1 MKQLARI
8 TGLGAVAALCLVGC
22 GDDGGTSSA
31 PSNADQIVATFED
44 LAVCTAKREGAS
56 AYVRDEKTE
65 YVCTGGDWIPASD
78 APSSQGGSSVSSGG
92 APDGSSSSGD
102 IDSTAYE
109 EVPVVAVKNKTITG
123 VSQKGPFVN
132 GASVTVQELDGK
144 TLAQTGKSF
153 KGKISGDNGEFSV
166 SSVTL
171 VSQYALLEANG
182 FYQNEVTGR
191 NSNAAITLN
200 ALVDLSKRENV
211 NINLLTHLEYE
222 RALYLTTTGM
232 NVPAA
237 KKQAEREIFEA
248 FRITGDFA
256 SSEELNILST
266 GAGDAALLAISV
278 LMQSNLSEANLS
290 ERLANFASDI
300 EEDGKW
306 NDETTKATMADWAS
320 TANLANIGANVQA
333 LSANNKVPAF
343 EQAVK
348 NFWWNNY
355 GLGSC
360 SAANPGEIKQDTNS
374 LSGYHDTYFF
384 CDTSIANWR
393 RATVMEYDTYLKS
406 CSNSA
411 NLVSGAVVE
420 ANKYVCDA
428 GSFRAAT
435 ASEKTNGRGCTSY
448 NLGEERLVAGYMQ
461 CSSSGAWSVGR
472 TVSGTLTDARD
483 GNRQYATIGIGT
495 QMWMAE
501 NLNFVYK
508 VNGASYGSYC
518 YANSADSCA
527 KYGKLYTWGAAMDSA
542 TTGCGYGKRC
552 DADTGRVQGVC
563 PNGWHLPS
571 QAEWQTLFTAVGGQ
585 STAGKELK
593 ATSGW
598 YIGAGWDYT
607 GGGPDDFGFSA
618 LPSGY
623 RVRYDFTTVGRNA
636 YFWSSSEYVADYA
649 WCMYLSYDRV
659 QAYLDDHR
667 DKYNGNA
674 VRCLRD

>member
-8 TGLGAVAALCLVGC
+8 TGLAAVAALFLVGC

-78 APSSQGGSSVSSGG
+78 APSSQGGSSASSGG
-92 APDGSSSSGD
+92 DPDGSSSGGDPDGSSSSGD

-153 KGKISGDNGEFSV
+153 KEKISGDNGEFSV

-290 ERLANFASDI
+290 ERQ
-300 EEDGKW
+300 
-306 NDETTKATMADWAS
+306 
-320 TANLANIGANVQA
+320 IG
-333 LSANNKVPAF
+333 
-343 EQAVK
+343 
-348 NFWWNNY
+348 
-355 GLGSC
+355 
-360 SAANPGEIKQDTNS
+360 
-374 LSGYHDTYFF
+374 
-384 CDTSIANWR
+384 
-393 RATVMEYDTYLKS
+393 RAHV
-406 CSNSA
+406 
-411 NLVSGAVVE
+411 
-420 ANKYVCDA
+420 
-428 GSFRAAT
+428 
-435 ASEKTNGRGCTSY
+435 
-448 NLGEERLVAGYMQ
+448 
-461 CSSSGAWSVGR
+461 
-472 TVSGTLTDARD
+472 
-483 GNRQYATIGIGT
+483 
-495 QMWMAE
+495 
-501 NLNFVYK
+501 
-508 VNGASYGSYC
+508 
-518 YANSADSCA
+518 
-527 KYGKLYTWGAAMDSA
+527 
-542 TTGCGYGKRC
+542 
-552 DADTGRVQGVC
+552 
-563 PNGWHLPS
+563 
-571 QAEWQTLFTAVGGQ
+571 
-585 STAGKELK
+585 
-593 ATSGW
+593 
-598 YIGAGWDYT
+598 
-607 GGGPDDFGFSA
+607 
-618 LPSGY
+618 
-623 RVRYDFTTVGRNA
+623 
-636 YFWSSSEYVADYA
+636 
-649 WCMYLSYDRV
+649 
-659 QAYLDDHR
+659 
-667 DKYNGNA
+667 
-674 VRCLRD
+674 